1 MAMDMNMFVRIDNSK
16 SSCVDRCEHESKEFS
31 LRTPGFYTTYKKL
44 YIDIHISIAQKDI
57 CTYRHITTILACTC

>member
-1 MAMDMNMFVRIDNSK
+1 MSIGVSY
-16 SSCVDRCEHESKEFS
+16 ESKEFS

-57 CTYRHITTILACTC
+57 CTYRHITNILACTC